1 MTPTHLQLD
10 VDTIAAI
17 ATPHGKGGV
26 SIIRLSGPQA
36 CAIGERLSQRVL
48 QPRIPVL
55 SHFTDSEGS
64 LIDEGL
70 TLFFKGPRSFTGE
83 DVVELHG
90 HGGVVITHLLLQAC
104 LDLGA
109 RLARPGE
116 FSERAFLNDK
126 LDLAQAE
133 GLADLIDA
141 PTQHAARQAAASLRG
156 EFSKAVNEINAKII
170 ELRVYIEAAIDF
182 PEEEVDFLS
191 EPQRARCHHWRPQR
205 R

>member
-36 CAIGERLSQRVL
+36 CAIGERLSQRVSTQSTAFISL
-48 QPRIPVL
+48 HGLRR
-55 SHFTDSEGS
+55 S

-104 LDLGA
+104 LD
-109 RLARPGE
+109 
-116 FSERAFLNDK
+116 SER
-126 LDLAQAE
+126 
-133 GLADLIDA
+133 G
-141 PTQHAARQAAASLRG
+141 LRG
-156 EFSKAVNEINAKII
+156 RESFRKG
-170 ELRVYIEAAIDF
+170 F
-182 PEEEVDFLS
+182 
-191 EPQRARCHHWRPQR
+191 
-205 R
+205 